1 VIFGASKNGALMP
14 VNGSDSGL
22 MNNIKAESLV
32 LMVIINLKTSI
43 FICNRSLIK
52 PRTALD
58 GINFGAF
65 DPWPFVDFGVFSLQG
80 VHCVL
85 ENLVVTGCEDDVLVV
100 PVEEVGVVVIA
111 PVGDVAFFEGFGGD
125 GSLFLGELLC
135 AFEGFA
141 QEGVEGL
148 RVVGQVVGKVVFEV
162 GLAQGC
168 GAELPLDGLGIGLSL
183 GPFEAGLVN
192 AVNHA
197 VELLLFFGSVIGEGA
212 EGRVRALGSGATGVG

>member
-1 VIFGASKNGALMP
+1 
-14 VNGSDSGL
+14 

-32 LMVIINLKTSI
+32 FVIIINLKASI
-43 FICNRSLIK
+43 LIGNSSLIK
-52 PRTALD
+52 SGTALD

-85 ENLVVTGCEDDVLVV
+85 ENLVVAGCEDDVLVV
-100 PVEEVGVVVIA
+100 PVEEVGVVVVA

-125 GSLFLGELLC
+125 GSLLLAELLC

-148 RVVGQVVGKVVFEV
+148 GVVGKVVGKVVFEV

-168 GAELPLDGLGIGLSL
+168 GTELPLDGLGIGLGL

-197 VELLLFFGSVIGEGA
+197 VELLLFFGSIVGEGA
-212 EGRVRALGSGATGVG
+212 EGRVGALGSGAAGV

>member
-1 VIFGASKNGALMP
+1 MIFGTSKNGALMP
-14 VNGSDSGL
+14 VNRSNSGL
-22 MNNIKAESLV
+22 MNNIKAESLALV
-32 LMVIINLKTSI
+32 VIINLKASI
-43 FICNRSLIK
+43 FIGNRSLIK

-65 DPWPFVDFGVFSLQG
+65 DPWPFVDFGVFSLQR

-85 ENLVVTGCEDDVLVV
+85 KNLVVTGCEDYFLVV
-100 PVEEVGVVVIA
+100 PVEEVGVVVVA
-111 PVGDVAFFEGFGGD
+111 PEGDVAFFEGFGGD
-125 GSLFLGELLC
+125 GSLLLAELLC

-148 RVVGQVVGKVVFEV
+148 GVVGQIVGKVIFEV

-168 GAELPLDGLGIGLSL
+168 GTELPLDRLGIGLGL

-197 VELLLFFGSVIGEGA
+197 VELLLFFRSVVGEGA
-212 EGRVRALGSGATGVG
+212 EGRVRAAGSGAAGV